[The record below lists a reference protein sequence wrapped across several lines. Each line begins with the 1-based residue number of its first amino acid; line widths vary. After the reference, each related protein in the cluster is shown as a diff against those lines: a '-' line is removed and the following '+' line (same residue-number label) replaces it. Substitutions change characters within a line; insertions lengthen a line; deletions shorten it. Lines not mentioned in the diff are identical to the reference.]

1 MDSSSEEEESKKGGE
16 RKHVNKGALSEEK
29 LSNKRQ
35 YKEARKKIKMGK
47 RKGVMDKQMQQN
59 TAAAA
64 QQSKK

>member
-1 MDSSSEEEESKKGGE
+1 MASSDDDGEESKKGE
-16 RKHVNKGALSEEK
+16 KKHVNKGALSEEK

-64 QQSKK
+64 HKK